1 VNLNDIKTGD
11 RVVLD
16 ANIFLYAIQNSSNQ
30 CRTLLERCAKD
41 ELAGVLPSHI
51 LAEVMHQLMLAE
63 ARANAWIRAAN
74 PARQLGRQPERIK
87 QLSRY
92 VALVQDIL
100 AIGLAQ
106 EPLAPADFISAMA
119 ISRQAGLLTND
130 SLLASVAQRLRID
143 SVASA
148 DRHFERVAGI
158 TLYSP
163 DDLQE

>member
-16 ANIFLYAIQNSSNQ
+16 ANIFLYAIHSSSNQ

-41 ELAGVLPSHI
+41 EVAGVLPLHI

-63 ARANAWIRAAN
+63 ARANAWIPAAN
-74 PARQLGRQPERIK
+74 PARQLGRRPEQIK
-87 QLSRY
+87 QLNQY

-100 AIGLAQ
+100 AIGLAP
-106 EPLAPADFISAMA
+106 ESLAPADFISAMA
-119 ISRQAGLLTND
+119 IARQAGLLTND
-130 SLLASVAQRLRID
+130 ALLASVAQRLRID
-143 SVASA
+143 SIASA

-163 DDLQE
+163 NDLPE